1 MNYLRTLIAVLF
13 CAMILPANAQ
23 DKDCFADL
31 ENELSSILK
40 KDSKSSRILKIGSKS
55 SRIPR
60 KVVRWN
66 REKICKQF
74 NMIFANMCQ
83 SDFIS
88 SDTIIV
94 VRKSQ
99 EYLYIGEDKAFF
111 AVKCLPNQRQYR
123 FLIINTARKDT
134 IINKDINSF
143 DRFSC
148 IINLALKNSSELL
161 NKNNFGT
168 VFTDDL
174 YLYSICM
181 IIRRRDDL
189 FHINY
194 YRTLGQ
200 EIFLQNKDAYP
211 QEHSF

>member
-74 NMIFANMCQ
+74 NMVFANMCQ

-111 AVKCLPNQRQYR
+111 AVKCLPVKSNFFFSTFKKFSFQ
-123 FLIINTARKDT
+123 LISAV
-134 IINKDINSF
+134 
-143 DRFSC
+143 C
-148 IINLALKNSSELL
+148 IQHKVGH
-161 NKNNFGT
+161 FC
-168 VFTDDL
+168 
-174 YLYSICM
+174 YS
-181 IIRRRDDL
+181 L
-189 FHINY
+189 
-194 YRTLGQ
+194 
-200 EIFLQNKDAYP
+200 
-211 QEHSF
+211 

>member
-1 MNYLRTLIAVLF
+1 MNYFRILITSLF
-13 CAMILPANAQ
+13 CALILPANAQ

-31 ENELSSILK
+31 ENELSYILK
-40 KDSKSSRILKIGSKS
+40 KNSKSSRILKIGSKS

-99 EYLYIGEDKAFF
+99 EYLYLGEDKAFF
-111 AVKCLPNQRQYR
+111 AVKCLPNQRLYR
-123 FLIINTARKDT
+123 FIIINTAKKDT
-134 IINKDINSF
+134 IINN
-143 DRFSC
+143 
-148 IINLALKNSSELL
+148 NSSLIL
-161 NKNNFGT
+161 
-168 VFTDDL
+168 
-174 YLYSICM
+174 
-181 IIRRRDDL
+181 
-189 FHINY
+189 
-194 YRTLGQ
+194 
-200 EIFLQNKDAYP
+200 
-211 QEHSF
+211 

>member
-1 MNYLRTLIAVLF
+1 MNYFRILITSLF
-13 CAMILPANAQ
+13 CALILPANAQ

-31 ENELSSILK
+31 ENELSYILK
-40 KDSKSSRILKIGSKS
+40 KNSKSSRILKIGSKS

-99 EYLYIGEDKAFF
+99 EYL
-111 AVKCLPNQRQYR
+111 
-123 FLIINTARKDT
+123 
-134 IINKDINSF
+134 
-143 DRFSC
+143 
-148 IINLALKNSSELL
+148 
-161 NKNNFGT
+161 
-168 VFTDDL
+168 
-174 YLYSICM
+174 
-181 IIRRRDDL
+181 
-189 FHINY
+189 
-194 YRTLGQ
+194 
-200 EIFLQNKDAYP
+200 
-211 QEHSF
+211 

>member
-1 MNYLRTLIAVLF
+1 MSNLSCGTHVAE
-13 CAMILPANAQ
+13 PSAN
-23 DKDCFADL
+23 KDCRKLLNQFCRFLPKLKLPISADAKL
-31 ENELSSILK
+31 PL
-40 KDSKSSRILKIGSKS
+40 
-55 SRIPR
+55 
-60 KVVRWN
+60 
-66 REKICKQF
+66 
-74 NMIFANMCQ
+74 
-83 SDFIS
+83 
-88 SDTIIV
+88 T
-94 VRKSQ
+94 
-99 EYLYIGEDKAFF
+99 
-111 AVKCLPNQRQYR
+111 LPNQRQYR

-148 IINLALKNSSELL
+148 IINLALKDSSELL

>member
-40 KDSKSSRILKIGSKS
+40 KDSKS

-111 AVKCLPNQRQYR
+111 AVKCLPNQRQY
-123 FLIINTARKDT
+123 
-134 IINKDINSF
+134 
-143 DRFSC
+143 
-148 IINLALKNSSELL
+148 
-161 NKNNFGT
+161 
-168 VFTDDL
+168 
-174 YLYSICM
+174 
-181 IIRRRDDL
+181 
-189 FHINY
+189 
-194 YRTLGQ
+194 
-200 EIFLQNKDAYP
+200 
-211 QEHSF
+211 HS

>member
-111 AVKCLPNQRQYR
+111 AVKWAHLQSSV
-123 FLIINTARKDT
+123 FKLSKDLID
-134 IINKDINSF
+134 
-143 DRFSC
+143 
-148 IINLALKNSSELL
+148 
-161 NKNNFGT
+161 
-168 VFTDDL
+168 
-174 YLYSICM
+174 SIHEEG
-181 IIRRRDDL
+181 IV
-189 FHINY
+189 
-194 YRTLGQ
+194 
-200 EIFLQNKDAYP
+200 AYT
-211 QEHSF
+211 S

>member
-148 IINLALKNSSELL
+148 IINLALKDSSELGSPA
-161 NKNNFGT
+161 KFRG
-168 VFTDDL
+168 
-174 YLYSICM
+174 IM
-181 IIRRRDDL
+181 
-189 FHINY
+189 
-194 YRTLGQ
+194 
-200 EIFLQNKDAYP
+200 
-211 QEHSF
+211 

>member
-40 KDSKSSRILKIGSKS
+40 KDSKS

-148 IINLALKNSSELL
+148 IINLALKDSSELL

>member
-1 MNYLRTLIAVLF
+1 
-13 CAMILPANAQ
+13 
-23 DKDCFADL
+23 
-31 ENELSSILK
+31 
-40 KDSKSSRILKIGSKS
+40 
-55 SRIPR
+55 
-60 KVVRWN
+60 
-66 REKICKQF
+66 
-74 NMIFANMCQ
+74 MCQ

-99 EYLYIGEDKAFF
+99 EYLYLGEDKAFF

-123 FLIINTARKDT
+123 FTMINTAKKDT
-134 IINKDINSF
+134 IVNKDINSF

-148 IINLALKNSSELL
+148 IINLALKDSLELF

-181 IIRRRDDL
+181 IIRRDDL

>member
-123 FLIINTARKDT
+123 FLSKHPIK
-134 IINKDINSF
+134 
-143 DRFSC
+143 
-148 IINLALKNSSELL
+148 
-161 NKNNFGT
+161 
-168 VFTDDL
+168 DDL
-174 YLYSICM
+174 Y
-181 IIRRRDDL
+181 
-189 FHINY
+189 F
-194 YRTLGQ
+194 
-200 EIFLQNKDAYP
+200 
-211 QEHSF
+211 